1 MEGHYRS
8 GEFNK
13 TISFLNSL
21 WTFIKDMARPW
32 KAFFENYV
40 LKVKN
45 DSKKVVRKLTFL
57 DYFFGGLSVFIM
69 FVAGL
74 MILTGVGIVS
84 YQSFI
89 WLQDGIWQELPLLS
103 AFNYLLE
110 GTAIHNW
117 VSEPQSWLGLHNVV
131 VWSLENIPLAL
142 VIIVD
147 GLAVIFIVAAVMTM
161 GLSLRFYQFKGK

>member
-13 TISFLNSL
+13 TITFLDSF

-45 DSKKVVRKLTFL
+45 DSRQVVRKLTFL
-57 DYFFGGLSVFIM
+57 DYVVGGISLFLM
-69 FVAGL
+69 FSASLV
-74 MILTGVGIVS
+74 ILTGIAIVS
-84 YQSFI
+84 YQSFM
-89 WLQDGIWQELPLLS
+89 WLQDGIWQELSLFS
-103 AFNYLLE
+103 AFSYLLE
-110 GTAIHNW
+110 GTALHGW
-117 VSEPQSWLGLHNVV
+117 VSDPQSWLGLHNMV

-142 VIIVD
+142 VLIID
-147 GLAVIFIVAAVMTM
+147 GLAVIFIVAAMMTM

>member
-13 TISFLNSL
+13 TITFLDSF

-45 DSKKVVRKLTFL
+45 DSRQVVRKLTFL
-57 DYFFGGLSVFIM
+57 DYVVGGRSLFLM
-69 FVAGL
+69 FSASLVILAG
-74 MILTGVGIVS
+74 IAIVS
-84 YQSFI
+84 YQSFM
-89 WLQDGIWQELPLLS
+89 WLQDGIWQELSLFS
-103 AFNYLLE
+103 AFSYLLE
-110 GTAIHNW
+110 GTALHGW
-117 VSEPQSWLGLHNVV
+117 VSDPQSWLGLHNMV

-142 VIIVD
+142 VLIID
-147 GLAVIFIVAAVMTM
+147 GLAVIFIVAAMMTM

>member
-13 TISFLNSL
+13 TITFLDSF

-45 DSKKVVRKLTFL
+45 DSRQVVRKLTFL
-57 DYFFGGLSVFIM
+57 DYVIGGVSLFLM
-69 FVAGL
+69 FSASLVILAG
-74 MILTGVGIVS
+74 IGIVS
-84 YQSFI
+84 YQSFM
-89 WLQDGIWQELPLLS
+89 WLQDGIWQELPLFS
-103 AFNYLLE
+103 AFSFLLE
-110 GTAIHNW
+110 GTALHGW
-117 VSEPQSWLGLHNVV
+117 VSDPQSWLGLHNMV

-142 VIIVD
+142 VLIID
-147 GLAVIFIVAAVMTM
+147 GMAVIFIVAAMMTM
-161 GLSLRFYQFKGK
+161 GLSLRFYQSKGK

>member
-13 TISFLNSL
+13 TITFLDSF

-45 DSKKVVRKLTFL
+45 DSRQVVRKLTFL
-57 DYFFGGLSVFIM
+57 DYVVGGISLFLM
-69 FVAGL
+69 FSASLVILAG
-74 MILTGVGIVS
+74 IAIVS
-84 YQSFI
+84 YQSFM
-89 WLQDGIWQELPLLS
+89 WLQDGIWQELSLFS
-103 AFNYLLE
+103 AFSYLLE
-110 GTAIHNW
+110 GTALHGW
-117 VSEPQSWLGLHNVV
+117 VSDPQSWLGLHNMV

-142 VIIVD
+142 VLIID
-147 GLAVIFIVAAVMTM
+147 GLAVIFIVAAMMTM